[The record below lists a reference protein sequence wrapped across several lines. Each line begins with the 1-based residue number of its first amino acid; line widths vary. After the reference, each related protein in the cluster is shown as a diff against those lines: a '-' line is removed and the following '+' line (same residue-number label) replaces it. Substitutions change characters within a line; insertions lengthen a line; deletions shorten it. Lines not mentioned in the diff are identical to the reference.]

1 MSEKPYTLIDRKTR
15 KELGLS
21 SQDAVLGPSVVDISG
36 LYREQG
42 IFTYDPGFGATACCS
57 STITFIDGEQG
68 VLMYRGYPIEQ
79 LAEQSTFIEVASLLL
94 YGELPSAT
102 DLEAFDQSI
111 RTLSLIHISEPT
123 RP

>member
-42 IFTYDPGFGATACCS
+42 IFTYDPGFGATA
-57 STITFIDGEQG
+57 
-68 VLMYRGYPIEQ
+68 
-79 LAEQSTFIEVASLLL
+79 
-94 YGELPSAT
+94 
-102 DLEAFDQSI
+102 
-111 RTLSLIHISEPT
+111 
-123 RP
+123 